1 MTKELFKQLMF
12 DCAME
17 LFYHQENMSD
27 KEIGEKIL
35 YYINLDDKEKEKN
48 KE

>member
-1 MTKELFKQLMF
+1 MKKEVFKQFMF

-17 LFYHQENMSD
+17 LFYHQENMND
-27 KEIGEKIL
+27 EEVGKKIL
-35 YYINLDDKEKEKN
+35 YYINLDDEDENIN